1 MEDKVHFS
9 SICFRRDADS
19 QQNYFLEGLF
29 ALPLPLGL
37 PVVDG
42 YIGPGHERLD
52 IVLCVYLLTMPEQYR
67 HLINRKDDAK
77 LLLFLDMCNSSFA
90 KRIFSPNNG
99 INIQFNGINFLQ
111 LTE

>member
-42 YIGPGHERLD
+42 YIGPGQLDLD
-52 IVLCVYLLTMPEQYR
+52 IIIRVYLLAMPEQYR

-77 LLLFLDMCNSSFA
+77 LLLFYELCNSSFA

-99 INIQFNGINFLQ
+99 IKILFNGIIFLQ